1 MPSSFKGIISPVTD
15 DVDEVCNDYFQ
26 STFIF
31 LHFSK
36 TEQAIP
42 GHDTMLIE
50 EFEPDVFRQI
60 IEYIHTSSLTLQP
73 RTLLGKDN
81 LSSKNKT
88 INWISCKVC
97 WMLRIIMILMS

>member
-15 DVDEVCNDYFQ
+15 DVDEVCNDYFR
-26 STFIF
+26 STFTF
-31 LHFSK
+31 FDFSK

-88 INWISCKVC
+88 LLKFLKNKTIK
-97 WMLRIIMILMS
+97 

>member
-1 MPSSFKGIISPVTD
+1 MIISD
-15 DVDEVCNDYFQ
+15 Q
-26 STFIF
+26 H
-31 LHFSK
+31 LHFFDFSK

-88 INWISCKVC
+88 LLKFLKNKTINWISCKVC
-97 WMLRIIMILMS
+97 WMLRTIMILMS

>member
-1 MPSSFKGIISPVTD
+1 MIISD
-15 DVDEVCNDYFQ
+15 Q
-26 STFIF
+26 H
-31 LHFSK
+31 LHFFDFSK

-88 INWISCKVC
+88 LLKFLKNKTIN
-97 WMLRIIMILMS
+97 

>member
-1 MPSSFKGIISPVTD
+1 
-15 DVDEVCNDYFQ
+15 
-26 STFIF
+26 
-31 LHFSK
+31 
-36 TEQAIP
+36 
-42 GHDTMLIE
+42 MLIE

-88 INWISCKVC
+88 LLKFLKNKTIN
-97 WMLRIIMILMS
+97 